1 MIHIGKP
8 ALLYESTNPDWV
20 PTKEMGYNSSEA
32 PDQQRYVRLENRKR
46 RRLSNTQNE
55 VEEQES
61 GVGCQVTVF
70 VAECGTQKGKKQ
82 LEKLDIDWSREL
94 STVRIHVERVIGVLK
109 QKYTILQSIL
119 PITLIPDYKDSKST
133 IDKIVQVCCVC
144 VNL

>member
-1 MIHIGKP
+1 MLFWQIG
-8 ALLYESTNPDWV
+8 ALPVMNMPGWLWQ
-20 PTKEMGYNSSEA
+20 KL
-32 PDQQRYVRLENRKR
+32 RLP
-46 RRLSNTQNE
+46 LSL
-55 VEEQES
+55 
-61 GVGCQVTVF
+61 
-70 VAECGTQKGKKQ
+70 KGQ

-144 VNL
+144 VNLCPSVVFQE